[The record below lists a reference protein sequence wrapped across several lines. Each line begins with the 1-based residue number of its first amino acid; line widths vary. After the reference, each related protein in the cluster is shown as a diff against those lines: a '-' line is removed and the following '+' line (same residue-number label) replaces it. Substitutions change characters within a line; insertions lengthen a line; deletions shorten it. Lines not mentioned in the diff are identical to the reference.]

1 MIRRRPNPVLA
12 GKDVSL
18 DELAIRL
25 EHGNAFCL
33 IELPSV
39 VEALT
44 CELGYRHSHFRAP
57 QERHESSLQRSFSLS
72 LIQSQGSLLTA
83 LSCSVSY
90 G

>member
-39 VEALT
+39 VGALT
-44 CELGYRHSHFRAP
+44 CELASVTAGVAIFVHHKNVTSQAYRDHFR
-57 QERHESSLQRSFSLS
+57 
-72 LIQSQGSLLTA
+72 
-83 LSCSVSY
+83 SVLFNLKVVC
-90 G
+90 